1 MDNLPKSAPIKH
13 KKSKPKHCDDNDNDE
28 DEEPRPKP
36 RFKKKKIFG
45 KDKTKGKNKKK
56 FTHKAYIVGEWSSD
70 DDSSDSS
77 LSNDEEVASLAI
89 TNSTKSLTSPSMCYM
104 ARSFVEESDEESS
117 DNNDDE
123 PSYDELVDMIK
134 KAHKIIVKQT
144 KKVEVVSKE
153 HEVAVFHVSELQDE
167 LKELR
172 ASQHACFDKL
182 KGDYIELDEKHKN
195 LELVLEAINMDK
207 ALPLLEPLK
216 IDASTSCDE
225 STISCTSS
233 TLDANLLMEYDEIKE
248 REAMMDGFERLTHGR
263 TIHKE
268 ILNRNLV
275 NNVS

>member
-28 DEEPRPKP
+28 DEDEEPRLKP
-36 RFKKKKIFG
+36 RFKKKKKIFG

-56 FTHKAYIVGEWSSD
+56 FARKAYIVGEWSSD

-77 LSNDEEVASLAI
+77 SSNDEEVASLAI

-134 KAHKIIVKQT
+134 KAHKIIIKQT
-144 KKVEVVSKE
+144 KNVEVVSKE
-153 HEVAVFHVSELQDE
+153 HEVAVFCVGELQDE

-172 ASQHACFDKL
+172 ASQHARFDKL
-182 KGDYIELDEKHKN
+182 KGDYIEKHKN
-195 LELVLEAINMDK
+195 LELVLKAIDMDK

-216 IDASTSCDE
+216 IAASTSCDE

-233 TLDANLLMEYDEIKE
+233 TLDANLLTEYNEIKE
-248 REAMMDGFERLTHGR
+248 REAMMDGFERLNHGR

-268 ILNRNLV
+268 ILSRNLV